1 MIANIMATILVA
13 AFCFGAILY
22 LIGLI
27 FDIDIFVNIGRFC
40 VLGYIIIVLLV
51 LGIVGI
57 WTIWR

>member
-27 FDIDIFVNIGRFC
+27 FDIDIFVDIGRFC